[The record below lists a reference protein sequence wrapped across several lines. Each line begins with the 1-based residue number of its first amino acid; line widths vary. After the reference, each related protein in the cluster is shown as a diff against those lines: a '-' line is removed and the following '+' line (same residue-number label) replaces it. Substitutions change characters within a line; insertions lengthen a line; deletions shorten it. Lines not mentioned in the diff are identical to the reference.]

1 VAVPW
6 IELAGG
12 DVVVVAWVVPGASR
26 SGVVGP
32 HGEALKV
39 RVAAPP
45 ERGRANREVERLLSR
60 ILAPASVSIESGHGS
75 RTKRLRVTGL
85 GPDEVE
91 RRLAGSQGSAW

>member
-6 IELAGG
+6 IELADG
-12 DVVVVAWVVPGASR
+12 DVLIAVWVVPGASQT
-26 SGVVGP
+26 GVVGP
-32 HGEALKV
+32 YGEALKV

-60 ILAPASVSIESGHGS
+60 ILAPGSVCIESGHGS
-75 RTKRLRVTGL
+75 RTKRFRVTGL

-91 RRLAGSQGSAW
+91 RRLAGSRGSAW